1 MDIELE
7 SNIQPTEYQ
16 SIFFDRP
23 INSLRKKNI
32 AVLVG
37 INTNI
42 FEIQQLYLIIQAMNH
57 NPILIADE
65 SLRSLG
71 LPADMYLSNNN
82 KQFYQNSDEAIARI
96 SDCHSL
102 IAGVGLELNSSM
114 QLLLD
119 KVLKSYRGVII
130 LTDSSF
136 KLPSFMD
143 LLSPNSVLL
152 GSTKNL
158 LSLGSKKV
166 VSAQNFGLL
175 RKLELLQNI
184 VVKYGGGLICAD
196 EHQLLGLNSSKDTA
210 AVVNSK
216 NLINPVEFMAIFIS
230 LLSDSERPSV
240 DTWQK
245 YFLASGYL
253 YRNHYQI
260 KKNPLQIKDFLQN
273 QF

>member
-1 MDIELE
+1 MEIELE

-37 INTNI
+37 SNTNI

-57 NPILIADE
+57 NPILIADGN
-65 SLRSLG
+65 LRSLG

-82 KQFYQNSDEAIARI
+82 KQVYQNSDEAIVRI

-136 KLPSFMD
+136 KLPGFMD

-152 GSTKNL
+152 GSTKNI

-175 RKLELLQNI
+175 RKLELLHNI